1 MSDGTYALC
10 VTCHGSG
17 LTGSL
22 TNVVDGKSGGGGNLL
37 GGGFVTYNGTAVTSS
52 HDPSGTTAATAWGN
66 GTARGATAALVDG
79 KPLSCASCHD
89 PHGSSVYRIINDTVN
104 TVAVTAALVDEG
116 AAKDYDTEQW
126 GAGMSSICTAC
137 HSSYHVTRE
146 DSGSD
151 NSDARSTN
159 LDYGGDVTT
168 FAHPVNMSYSYESN
182 INPEAVGFGGYQLP
196 LAETGT
202 NDSVVCMTC
211 HLPHGTSA
219 PMSGVADGGGPPG
232 ATSATDSALL
242 RLPNRGVC
250 EVCHQK

>member
-1 MSDGTYALC
+1 M
-10 VTCHGSG
+10 
-17 LTGSL
+17 
-22 TNVVDGKSGGGGNLL
+22 
-37 GGGFVTYNGTAVTSS
+37 
-52 HDPSGTTAATAWGN
+52 
-66 GTARGATAALVDG
+66 
-79 KPLSCASCHD
+79 
-89 PHGSSVYRIINDTVN
+89 
-104 TVAVTAALVDEG
+104 DEG

-151 NSDARSTN
+151 NSDDGSTN
-159 LDYGGDVTT
+159 LDYGGDVTS
-168 FAHPVNMSYSYESN
+168 FAHRVDMSYSDGSN
-182 INPEAVGFGGYQLP
+182 VNLETVGFDGYHLP
-196 LAETGT
+196 LADTG
-202 NDSVVCMTC
+202 DGDAVVCMTC

-219 PMSGVADGGGPPG
+219 PMSGVADGSGSPG